1 MLKSPPTA
9 AILWSLREGVVNSWM
24 QVIEVSVPLHR
35 GKERTKTLLRKHMV
49 VTQTSTCCLM
59 SSYLFC
65 QQPHRHCLSLP
76 HVTLQQTLKLVEYEF
91 AHAHGYVVF
100 KNESWTRIIFHF
112 SGSSLVLGSIVTP
125 PSFF

>member
-1 MLKSPPTA
+1 
-9 AILWSLREGVVNSWM
+9 M
-24 QVIEVSVPLHR
+24 QVIEVPVTLHR
-35 GKERTKTLLRKHMV
+35 EQERIKTLLRKHMV

-76 HVTLQQTLKLVEYEF
+76 HVTLPHTLKLLEYEF
-91 AHAHGYVVF
+91 AHGHGYVVV
-100 KNESWTRIIFHF
+100 KNESRARIIFHF